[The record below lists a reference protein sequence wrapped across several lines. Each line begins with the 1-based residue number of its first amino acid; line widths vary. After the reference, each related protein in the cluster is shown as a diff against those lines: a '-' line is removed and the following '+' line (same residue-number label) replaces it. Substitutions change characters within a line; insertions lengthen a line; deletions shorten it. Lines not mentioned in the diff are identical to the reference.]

1 MSNLARSQCSLREQ
15 EIELNANQLKRD
27 VVPVVVS
34 DASDEE
40 STGTVVTIVVVAS
53 VLEILLV
60 SVSLRA

>member
-1 MSNLARSQCSLREQ
+1 MLFRS

-53 VLEILLV
+53 VLEIVLA